1 MTKIIYFGT
10 EGNGKA
16 GHYPIGVDK
25 GLTHEECKI
34 WSECDNQVW
43 IDNICKKSR
52 SSFDK
57 TPWHRIY

>member
-16 GHYPIGVDK
+16 GHYPMGIDK

-34 WSECDNQVW
+34 WSECDN
-43 IDNICKKSR
+43 
-52 SSFDK
+52 
-57 TPWHRIY
+57 